1 MEEYDGALLFV
12 SHDRYFIR
20 QVADA
25 VLIFDNHSAM
35 YYPFGYEH
43 YIERLEKEESGQD
56 ISAMISA
63 EEQALIA
70 GLRAVPKAERHRLR
84 EIPTEE
90 AYRDWRLRLT
100 AEQMEAAGGRFGEL
114 EQMRQALEKRWME
127 SEALWTGARWDGET
141 EYQQVLKEMEETGN
155 RWRDLCLE
163 WWDTENGVDT
173 R

>member
-1 MEEYDGALLFV
+1 
-12 SHDRYFIR
+12 
-20 QVADA
+20 
-25 VLIFDNHSAM
+25 
-35 YYPFGYEH
+35 
-43 YIERLEKEESGQD
+43 
-56 ISAMISA
+56 MISA